1 MVLQRNTL
9 VLRFFSV
16 ANTSPSTSHFPHD
29 RTLSTNK
36 HPHTHIHFIQS
47 SSMIRKIASRRLA
60 ASSALTHRAT
70 ALPKSSPAAAKRFG
84 HGHHDPEY
92 PPESLFNKTS
102 IFLVA
107 FTTFTTALL
116 LNDKF
121 NSKTG
126 KSIIGDWLVPST
138 KVEETEKNWEQGVAE
153 LEKFRKDKLLRDQS
167 QKSHSTPFLLT
178 LSMLK
183 TFPY

>member
-1 MVLQRNTL
+1 
-9 VLRFFSV
+9 
-16 ANTSPSTSHFPHD
+16 
-29 RTLSTNK
+29 
-36 HPHTHIHFIQS
+36 
-47 SSMIRKIASRRLA
+47 MIRKIASRRLA

-153 LEKFRKDKLLRDQS
+153 LEKFRKDKLFERSITEKPQYTVPSNINAVAEVGPRSIPTGRVVLFDDVSERTQR
-167 QKSHSTPFLLT
+167 
-178 LSMLK
+178 
-183 TFPY
+183 